1 MNLFDY
7 CNQQG
12 FTFAANAKA
21 GKILKQGREKSS
33 DAALAIALKT
43 TAAYKN
49 DKKLQKM
56 CEEALDKAVKAQE
69 KAKAPEKTTRTK
81 TGKEGEP
88 ERMW

>member
-43 TAAYKN
+43 TAAYKS

-56 CEEALDKAVKAQE
+56 CEEALDEAVKE
-69 KAKAPEKTTRTK
+69 TKAPEKTKQTRT
-81 TGKEGEP
+81 GKGGEP
-88 ERMW
+88 ERTW